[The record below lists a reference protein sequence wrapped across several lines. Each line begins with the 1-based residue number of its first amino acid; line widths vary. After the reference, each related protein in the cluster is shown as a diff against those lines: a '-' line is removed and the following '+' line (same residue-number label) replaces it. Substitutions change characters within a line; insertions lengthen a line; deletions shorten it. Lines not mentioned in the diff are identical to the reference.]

1 MTLLDFIRLL
11 IRQAR
16 LLVLVP
22 LVMGATVLLLTRNQP
37 LEYTAQTTVHTGLV
51 SGASVG
57 EGNDRVDY
65 QAVRSAFDN
74 LIGMVE
80 ARSTLQTVAL
90 RLIARQLAA
99 PDTGRGLQ
107 PATRRILDETLP
119 PAMRRVLTAPSV
131 EATQRRLE
139 QALDRRPALRKLVL
153 ASRTPFGVR
162 GLRAHLDVHRVGAS
176 DLLAIRYT
184 TTDPVLCEQTLT
196 VLLREVMARHE
207 RMRQRQ
213 MRGVVAFFEG
223 QTQRAEQQLN
233 DRVEQLRR
241 FGIEHEII
249 NYTEQTEAIAQAR
262 QQVAHELQ
270 EQRMR
275 LKAARRA
282 QDSLR
287 TRLNANLA
295 VVENNDAILRLRQ
308 ELAATSAAQALRTV
322 PGLRPASA
330 IARTDDP
337 FAANTPDAPPLDSLR
352 ARLRQSVQRLSALQH
367 TPGGLDSQSLIDR
380 WLERVLAVTE
390 AGARVEVLEE
400 RMAAFRRQYRT
411 LSPLGSEL
419 AGIERE
425 VDIAENQYLEL
436 LQSLN
441 QARMKYKHREMGS
454 TLRVVDAPFVPDKP
468 EPTNRAMLIVGAAA
482 AGFVFTLAGILAIA
496 LLDSTLRTPRRAEQ
510 ATGLSLGGA
519 YPVIPADVPDDV
531 YNPLRRMLHI
541 LDAQLLRAVQA
552 ALAEREADDDA
563 PHLVLVMSTR
573 PGEGKTVVARRLST
587 VLADA
592 THRVHL
598 FLPTPEAAAVS
609 DGEGPG
615 NTANRV
621 TVTRYPADTP
631 MTALT
636 QQIERASQRT
646 APSGAPDVIVAEVP
660 ALIERAMPVSLAAR
674 AAALFLV
681 TRADHGWARAD
692 ADALDALRATTR
704 RDPLLV
710 LNGAPFDALDA
721 QVGDTPRPHSTWRRR
736 IKRWARLELRP
747 PHASLD
753 D

>member
-11 IRQAR
+11 IRQVR

-22 LVMGATVLLLTRNQP
+22 LVMGATVFLLTRNQP

-74 LIGMVE
+74 LISMVE
-80 ARSTLQTVAL
+80 ARSTLQTVSL

-107 PATRRILDETLP
+107 PATRRILDEALP
-119 PAMRRVLTAPSV
+119 PAVRRVLTAPSV
-131 EATQRRLE
+131 EATQQRLE

-196 VLLREVMARHE
+196 VLLREVMTRHE

-213 MRGVVAFFEG
+213 MRGVVAFFEA
-223 QTQRAEQQLN
+223 QTQRAEQQLS

-308 ELAATSAAQALRTV
+308 ELATASAAQALRTV

-519 YPVIPADVPDDV
+519 YPVIPPDVPDEASA
-531 YNPLRRMLHI
+531 PLRRMLRV
-541 LDAQLLRAVQA
+541 LDAQLLRALQA
-552 ALAEREADDDA
+552 TLAQRGAGDA

-573 PGEGKTVVARRLST
+573 PGEGKTAVARRLSA

-598 FLPTPEAAAVS
+598 FLPTPEAAPAS
-609 DGEGPG
+609 DGEGPS

-621 TVTRYPADTP
+621 AVTRYPADTP
-631 MTALT
+631 MTTLT
-636 QQIERASQRT
+636 HQIEKASQRM
-646 APSGAPDVIVAEVP
+646 APSGGADVIVAEVP

-753 D
+753 G